1 MTLKKITE
9 LLLSPKDYPTLK
21 DMFSK
26 MIAADIAELLEHIDD
41 KKTII
46 AFRLLSKD
54 MAVDVF
60 AHLSPEKQSTISKL
74 TNEDDLSAIVNELF
88 FDDKI
93 DFLEEMPANIVR
105 KILKN
110 STETERKLINQ
121 FLKYPNN
128 SAGGLM
134 TIELVDLNK
143 QMTVA
148 QALERIRAN
157 APDKE
162 TIYTCYCI
170 DSHRKLEGFVSLK
183 DLILA
188 SPETVV
194 EDIMRKDVLSVNT
207 HEDQEHIAS
216 LFKKYDLLSL
226 PVVDHEHRLVG
237 IITVDDVVD
246 VIEKENTEDF
256 YLMAAVRG
264 TTMKDKL
271 LQVSVPN
278 AIRFRLPWLIITL
291 FGGMLAGGVIQV
303 FEETLTAV
311 IVLAMFI
318 PVIMDMGGDVGIQT
332 STIVI
337 RGLATGDINKKNVWK
352 SLVREVVIG
361 ITMGVICG
369 VVIGTAG
376 QLWQGVP
383 MLGVAV
389 GGAMIA
395 TMTVASFVGAFLP
408 VIFNRFGVDPAV
420 VSGPLITTIKDVTG
434 LLIYFGVATLVMG
447 I

>member
-1 MTLKKITE
+1 MTLKE
-9 LLLSPKDYPTLK
+9 LTKLSSMKDYATLK
-21 DMFSK
+21 NVLSEMF
-26 MIAADIAELLEHIDD
+26 AADIAELLEHTDD
-41 KKTII
+41 KNSIL

-60 AHLSPEKQSTISKL
+60 AHLSTEKQSAISKL
-74 TNEDDLSAIVNELF
+74 TNEDELSEIVNGLF

-93 DFLEEMPANIVR
+93 DFLEEMPANLVK

-110 STETERKLINQ
+110 STETERKLVNQ

-128 SAGGLM
+128 SAGSLM
-134 TIELVDLNK
+134 TIEFVDLNK

-148 QALERIRAN
+148 QAFERIRTTAL
-157 APDKE
+157 DKE
-162 TIYTCYCI
+162 TIYTCYCV
-170 DSHRKLEGFVSLK
+170 DSHRKLEGSVSLK
-183 DLILA
+183 DLIMA
-188 SPETVV
+188 SPETVI
-194 EDIMRKDVLSVNT
+194 EDIMRKELVSVNT
-207 HEDQEHIAS
+207 HEDQEYIAS
-216 LFKKYDLLSL
+216 VFKKYDLLSL
-226 PVVDHEHRLVG
+226 PVVDHERRLVG
-237 IITVDDVVD
+237 IITVDDVVK

-256 YLMAAVRG
+256 YLMAAVHG

-271 LQVSVPN
+271 LQVSVLN

-291 FGGMLAGGVIQV
+291 FGGLLAGGVIGV
-303 FEETLTAV
+303 FEEALTAV

-337 RGLATGDINKKNVWK
+337 RGLATGDINNKNVWK
-352 SLVREVVIG
+352 CLMREVVIG

-369 VVIGTAG
+369 VVIGAAG

-383 MLGVAV
+383 MIGVAV

-395 TMTVASFVGAFLP
+395 TITVSSFVGAFMP
-408 VIFNRFGVDPAV
+408 VIFDRFGVDPAV
-420 VSGPLITTIKDVTG
+420 VSAPLITTIKDITG
-434 LLIYFGVATLVMG
+434 LVIYFGIATLVMG